1 MVKIVTI
8 LEGEKMKKEIVII
21 DEILGKINYEGEYWR
36 LENSILMNFNNTK
49 LLLSV
54 KVHIM
59 YSEFTEYKLGIGD
72 WEEDDFDIEEIEGYD
87 RYQKDIKSIYMYYI
101 NNLIETT
108 QFIEAIIIKDYNTCT
123 NEMNCSYIQ
132 SMVTEEDF
140 KLILESN
147 KNPLDLVQIKDITL
161 FDDRIR
167 ILGSCKWHIN
177 NEFGINLYRNH
188 EYSIG
193 NLDVIY

>member
-87 RYQKDIKSIYMYYI
+87 RYQKDIKSIYMYH
-101 NNLIETT
+101 
-108 QFIEAIIIKDYNTCT
+108 KR
-123 NEMNCSYIQ
+123 
-132 SMVTEEDF
+132 
-140 KLILESN
+140 KLKTKSF
-147 KNPLDLVQIKDITL
+147 Q
-161 FDDRIR
+161 
-167 ILGSCKWHIN
+167 
-177 NEFGINLYRNH
+177 
-188 EYSIG
+188 
-193 NLDVIY
+193 

>member
-1 MVKIVTI
+1 
-8 LEGEKMKKEIVII
+8 MKKEIVII

>member
-1 MVKIVTI
+1 
-8 LEGEKMKKEIVII
+8 
-21 DEILGKINYEGEYWR
+21 
-36 LENSILMNFNNTK
+36 
-49 LLLSV
+49 
-54 KVHIM
+54 
-59 YSEFTEYKLGIGD
+59 
-72 WEEDDFDIEEIEGYD
+72 
-87 RYQKDIKSIYMYYI
+87 MYYI